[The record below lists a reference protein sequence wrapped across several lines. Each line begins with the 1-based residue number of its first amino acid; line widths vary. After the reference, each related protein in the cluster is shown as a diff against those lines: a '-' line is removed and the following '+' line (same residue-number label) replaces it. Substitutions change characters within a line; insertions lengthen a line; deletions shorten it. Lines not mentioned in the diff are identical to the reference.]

1 MAYLGTPNSAA
12 RCTFDIGE
20 PEFAE
25 LSGRVWSHL
34 SVSYDGSVSKMW
46 IDGVLKMQDSTT
58 SGGKIVYPP
67 ATYTGKIVMLS
78 RFVCCQP
85 R

>member
-58 SGGKIVYPP
+58 SWN
-67 ATYTGKIVMLS
+67 TGEPVERRRSLFLGFS
-78 RFVCCQP
+78 
-85 R
+85 